1 MSNSYIVINEQQ
13 LEKVLNN
20 EPLELRDRKLI
31 KDVKNRY

>member
-1 MSNSYIVINEQQ
+1 MSSSYIVINEQQ
-13 LEKVLNN
+13 LEKVLNY